1 MCGFVVVSIIIAV
14 VYKLVFL
21 LCLIGQLWI
30 FMELLGLEHMTSQS
44 QRYGYPGVNCESPE
58 KTLHFFSC
66 SLAQRL

>member
-21 LCLIGQLWI
+21 LLIGQLWI

-44 QRYGYPGVNCESPE
+44 QRYVISWCE
-58 KTLHFFSC
+58 L
-66 SLAQRL
+66 